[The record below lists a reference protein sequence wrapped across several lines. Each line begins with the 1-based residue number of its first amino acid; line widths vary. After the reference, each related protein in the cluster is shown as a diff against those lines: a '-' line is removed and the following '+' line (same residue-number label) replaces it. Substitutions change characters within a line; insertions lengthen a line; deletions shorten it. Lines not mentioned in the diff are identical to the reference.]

1 MHDELYFHEPCMLRE
16 TIELLDPK
24 PGDVSLDCTLGLA
37 NHLIAILENTEPSG
51 IGIGIDCDPK
61 AFSIARES
69 LRRYGDRVM
78 LFNRNF
84 TEIPQILREAG
95 QEFIDVAILDAG
107 VSRPQ
112 LVDPER
118 GFGFTGTT
126 LDMRMAT
133 DSDDITAAELVNTA
147 TFEQLR
153 DIFRITQTPPESKSI
168 ARAICATRSRKP
180 IETSAELTEII
191 SSALK
196 KRGKS
201 KRNPATAALLALR
214 IHVNHEIENLQA
226 GVEMIARALRPSSG
240 RMVILT
246 YHSLEFRTTRQI
258 IERLERGHDVPP
270 WLPEPPDAHPVIV
283 RLVKKPLK
291 PSAEE
296 PATCRSV
303 RLFAARAL

>member
-1 MHDELYFHEPCMLRE
+1 MHDELYFHEPCMLKE

-24 PGDVSLDCTLGLA
+24 PGDVSLDCTLGMGG
-37 NHLIAILENTEPSG
+37 HTIALLEKSAPNG

-61 AFSIARES
+61 ALSIARER
-69 LRRYGDRVM
+69 LKQYGDRVM

-84 TEIPQILREAG
+84 TEIPQILQEAG

-147 TFEQLR
+147 SFEQLR
-153 DIFRITQTPPESKSI
+153 DIFRLTQTPPESKSI
-168 ARAICATRSRKP
+168 ARAICAARGRKP

-191 SSALK
+191 SSALRK
-196 KRGKS
+196 KGKT
-201 KRNPATAALLALR
+201 KRNPATAALLAIR
-214 IHVNHEIENLQA
+214 IHVNHELENLQA
-226 GVEMIARALRPSSG
+226 GVAMIAGALRPGSG

-246 YHSLEFRTTRQI
+246 YHSLEFRTTRQV
-258 IERLERGHDVPP
+258 IERLERGHDAPP
-270 WLPEPPDAHPVIV
+270 WLPEPQDADPVIT

-291 PSAEE
+291 PSADE
-296 PATCRSV
+296 PETCRSV
-303 RLFAARAL
+303 RLFAAQAL